1 MPPPTRPACHWN
13 GARFASEWRPASHRN
28 GGPLYVGMRASFA
41 SDYPA
46 RFGRNSHHKGDDV
59 RKAVEGAGATLLFLP
74 PYSPD
79 FNPIEN
85 AFSKLKSLLRKA
97 AARTVDDLWRV
108 IGDCMDAFTPAEC
121 QNYFAHCGYDAF

>member
-1 MPPPTRPACHWN
+1 MFLAYTRQVLVPTLHRGDIVILDNLPA
-13 GARFASEWRPASHRN
+13 
-28 GGPLYVGMRASFA
+28 
-41 SDYPA
+41 
-46 RFGRNSHHKGDDV
+46 HKGDDV
-59 RKAVEGAGATLLFLP
+59 RKAIEAAGATLLFLP
-74 PYSPD
+74 SYSPD